1 MGQYGW
7 NEEIVERAY
16 EISRDTVVNNCATIS
31 YDARGAQITARLL
44 LAGNLKF
51 NEYWVRDCLAAPETM
66 LELGLAEELRN
77 CIAAPLNLQLSHEDT
92 TSKLHGRIPRK
103 LSAKSDLRRNL
114 EVGIPFLP
122 KQRSTHF
129 TPQYTTAHGIGL
141 GPATNPLDSYAH
153 VIIAAGT
160 YVTHTGHIEFALDYM
175 GELDTAMQHLSKH
188 FDGELIVQP
197 PHGGWND
204 HWHYKGKALLIQLQY
219 LQACK
224 AMGDLKAACGTLVP
238 DYEGEARM
246 YAMRAAQFK
255 EIVNE
260 HYWDDMRGYFIT
272 AVEPMRENFSTL
284 ENSLALKLVAD
295 PAQAVRI
302 VEKFKDVYHRQGYI
316 PIHTP
321 QLPRGDALVSRYL
334 TNAHYITGDIC
345 LPWNVCTA
353 AGAIAHVDPAFAA
366 TLLDDMAQK
375 IVRLRNAEALQGD
388 KPKKRFFTKDEPS
401 FTWGAK
407 CYMEAVQEVM
417 KRQNVLMAYAL

>member
-16 EISRDTVVNNCATIS
+16 EISRDTVVSNCAVVS
-31 YDARGAQITARLL
+31 YNARGAHINAKLL
-44 LAGNLKF
+44 LAGNKKF
-51 NEYWVRDCLAAPETM
+51 NEFWVRDCLAAPNVM

-77 CIAAPLNLQLSHEDT
+77 CIAAPLNLQIHHPNP
-92 TSKLHGRIPRK
+92 KLHGMIMRK
-103 LSAKSDLRRNL
+103 MSAKSNVRRNL
-114 EVGIPFLP
+114 EMGIPFLP
-122 KQRSTHF
+122 KKHSTHF
-129 TPQYTTAHGIGL
+129 IPEFTTAHGPGV

-153 VIIAAGT
+153 VIIAT
-160 YVTHTGHIEFALDYM
+160 SIYVERTGHVEFALDYM
-175 GELDTAMQHLSKH
+175 GELDLAMQHLTAH
-188 FDGELIVQP
+188 FDGELIMQP

-204 HWHYKGKALLIQLQY
+204 HLHYKGKALLIQLQY
-219 LQACK
+219 LEACMHM
-224 AMGDLKAACGTLVP
+224 AALKDACSRLVP

-246 YAMRAAQFK
+246 YELRCAQFK
-255 EIVNE
+255 EIINE
-260 HYWDDMRGYFIT
+260 HYWDDIRGHYIT
-272 AVEPMRENFSTL
+272 AVEPKREQFSTL
-284 ENSLALKLVAD
+284 ENSMALKLVANKM
-295 PAQAVRI
+295 QAALI
-302 VEKFKDVYHRQGYI
+302 VEKFKMIYRSCGYL

-321 QLPRGDALVSRYL
+321 AMPKSDVLLSRYL
-334 TNAHYITGDIC
+334 TNKHYITGDIC

-375 IVRLRNAEALQGD
+375 IVRLRNTEALQGD

-417 KRQNVLMAYAL
+417 KRQNVLMAYVL